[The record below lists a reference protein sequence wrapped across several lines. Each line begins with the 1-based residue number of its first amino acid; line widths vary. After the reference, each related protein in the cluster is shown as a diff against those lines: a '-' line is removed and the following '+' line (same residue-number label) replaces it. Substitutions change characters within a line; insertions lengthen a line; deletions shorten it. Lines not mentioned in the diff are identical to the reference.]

1 MTENKLFRK
10 LTWNIF
16 KRIALLQILALIVAS
31 AFALILIRSK
41 IKEVAA
47 TQVVE
52 QAFYKI
58 QTHLN
63 YNELEADS
71 FCDVLDSKL
80 SFVAIMKGSFKKVC
94 IADYLQSH
102 EISDIMY
109 GHQKL
114 SLKES
119 KVLYNKRINIKSLY
133 HQSVLTIDG
142 VEYSVFL
149 LFKPHYVI
157 EFLLKTNK
165 SILLYIFPILFLSVL
180 LSLYTSIKV
189 ASPLK
194 SILSKII
201 SFSDSYKQNN
211 ILSDINNQVQSEW
224 EIIEKNIDDNEYKK
238 RKLQKT
244 LVKENNKFQALLD
257 AISDSIIAVDNE
269 GKILFA
275 NNAFINDFNVKGMIS
290 SEAHYLDFIRN
301 IKLKSFIDGAIEEGQ
316 SSFSS
321 EFTIDFSPNRIKD
334 YYVKTN
340 PLKDNKGRTYATVCV
355 LHDLTELKVAQK
367 MREDFVT
374 NVSHEIRT
382 PLTAIKGYVQTLEAI
397 MPDLDEAKKEIMGT
411 INHNCDRLTQL
422 FNDVLSLS
430 MIENIVDIQLTQVD
444 LKELTEQCLRDVSQ
458 IHSRSTAN
466 VKTSYQADHII
477 SNDKMLEHIITN
489 LVSNAFR
496 YGGANIEIQVNWN
509 EDQNSNYL
517 TVKDNGVGIE
527 AKHLPR
533 LFERFYRVDKS
544 RTRDSS
550 GQKGTGLGLA
560 IVKHVVNK
568 LGGKISVDSTLGVG
582 TTFKIELPKRQL
594 V

>member
-63 YNELEADS
+63 YNELKADS

-142 VEYSVFL
+142 IEYSVFL

-321 EFTIDFSPNRIKD
+321 EFTIDFSPSHIKD

-444 LKELTEQCLRDVSQ
+444 LQELTEQCLRDVSQ

-496 YGGANIEIQVNWN
+496 YGGANIEIQVSWS